1 MLKEEVVMTI
11 KEFNTNKKFK
21 AVSIEK
27 ENNTPNKS
35 LCWSCQN
42 AVPSATTGC
51 SWSRHFKPVEGWE
64 ATQNPNPEMESFRVR
79 QCPCFKAET
88 DESRKGNFC
97 KYDSACVRLV
107 EHVLKSEIQHYRDTL
122 SEYSKAPLY
131 SKDSQKVAGELHC
144 IERYLCSEV
153 YANLTMRLVD
163 FKDFCNQL
171 RREYGLE
178 PMD

>member
-1 MLKEEVVMTI
+1 MTM

-42 AVPSATTGC
+42 AVPTATTGC
-51 SWSRHFKPVEGWE
+51 CWSRNFIPVKGWE
-64 ATQNPNPEMESFRVR
+64 AKPNPDMESFRIKK
-79 QCPCFKAET
+79 CPLFKEET
-88 DESRKGNFC
+88 PESRQENLC
-97 KYDSACVRLV
+97 KYDSACIKLA
-107 EHVLKSEIQHYRDTL
+107 EHIIKSEISHYREIL
-122 SEYSKAPLY
+122 RQYSQAPLY

-163 FKDFCNQL
+163 FKDFCNQC

>member
-1 MLKEEVVMTI
+1 MTI

-21 AVSIEK
+21 VVSIEK

-51 SWSRHFKPVEGWE
+51 SWSRHFKPIEGWE
-64 ATQNPNPEMESFRVR
+64 AIPNPNPEMKSFRVR

-107 EHVLKSEIQHYRDTL
+107 EHILKSEIQHYREIL
-122 SEYSKAPLY
+122 NQYAKAPVY
-131 SKDSQKVAGELHC
+131 SDRQKVVGELRTV
-144 IERYLCSEV
+144 EKDLCSKV

-163 FKDFCNQL
+163 MRAFCNQI
-171 RREYGLE
+171 RREYGIE
-178 PMD
+178 PMDEYFVY